1 MFSLSLSL
9 SLCVFSSLQK
19 QKVVSFIWDGV
30 ARSLAKRWCSLSNAG
45 KRSLFTR
52 ERVKIIK
59 TKTRAE
65 SRDGKN
71 SKKRNL
77 NKNTKKKM
85 FLRNHP
91 LLSLGTRESHSRP
104 RIYVLLLG
112 KSVRVYTSS
121 DVLIYLY
128 FHASTRARVF
138 LHTHTYLKL
147 KPTC

>member
-1 MFSLSLSL
+1 MNFPNVFSLSLS
-9 SLCVFSSLQK
+9 VFSSLQK

-30 ARSLAKRWCSLSNAG
+30 ARSLAKRWCSLSNAA

-77 NKNTKKKM
+77 NKNTKKKCFYENIRF
-85 FLRNHP
+85 FLSEPVRLIP
-91 LLSLGTRESHSRP
+91 GREFTYFFSE
-104 RIYVLLLG
+104 
-112 KSVRVYTSS
+112 KAFACTSS

-128 FHASTRARVF
+128 FTRIHARARF
-138 LHTHTYLKL
+138 LTHTHI
-147 KPTC
+147 

>member
-1 MFSLSLSL
+1 VFSLSLSL
-9 SLCVFSSLQK
+9 SLFSLLFKNKKWSRLFGT
-19 QKVVSFIWDGV
+19 VLLAVSRKDG
-30 ARSLAKRWCSLSNAG
+30 ALYQTPPKG
-45 KRSLFTR
+45 LFLRTR

-85 FLRNHP
+85 FLRKHP

>member
-1 MFSLSLSL
+1 MYPLSSVFEFSFTCFLSLSL

-30 ARSLAKRWCSLSNAG
+30 ARSLAKRWCSLSNAA

-71 SKKRNL
+71 MKKR
-77 NKNTKKKM
+77 
-85 FLRNHP
+85 
-91 LLSLGTRESHSRP
+91 E
-104 RIYVLLLG
+104 I
-112 KSVRVYTSS
+112 
-121 DVLIYLY
+121 
-128 FHASTRARVF
+128 
-138 LHTHTYLKL
+138 
-147 KPTC
+147 